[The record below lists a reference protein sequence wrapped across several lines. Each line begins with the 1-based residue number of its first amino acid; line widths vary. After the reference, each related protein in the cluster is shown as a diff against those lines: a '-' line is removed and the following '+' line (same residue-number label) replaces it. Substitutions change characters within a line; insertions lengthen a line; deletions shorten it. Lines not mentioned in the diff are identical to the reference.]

1 MNADNKEASL
11 TKEEQVPDFEY
22 FFHPESIAVVGASQ
36 HNSTAEMFLNPLI
49 QSGYKGKI
57 YPIHPKVNEVSGLK
71 AYPSILSIPGPVDH
85 VTCGIKA
92 ALTPQLMK
100 ECAAKGVKLVQI
112 FTAGFSESGE
122 EQGIRLEKE
131 IVAIARR
138 GNVRVLGPNCM
149 GIYCPSS
156 GISFEPSFPS
166 ESGCV
171 GFLAQSGGNSITLV
185 RLGAARGIRFSKVV
199 SFGNAC
205 DLNESD
211 FMEYFAH
218 DPQTKIIIGYIEGT
232 RDGRRFVQALRK
244 AAEVKPVIML
254 KGGTTDAGTRA
265 AASHTGSLAGTNAV
279 WSSLFSQLGVMQV
292 YDTEELIDLLLVFM
306 HFQPL
311 RGRRVAL
318 VGFGGGYSVLI
329 TDNCVGEGLIVP
341 SFPDELKGRLRE
353 ILPKELDPGTS
364 VGNPADISV
373 TGWNPGVLS
382 KALETVDKYDGIEFT
397 LSYVGFHVGHVHGP
411 VRQMIDNAFDSVI
424 ETRKNLGKPLAIV
437 IREDHLPETRELS
450 FYIQE
455 RCEQA
460 NIPVFP
466 SFSRAARAIS
476 KFIQYHERRQ

>member
-171 GFLAQSGGNSITLV
+171 GFLAQSGGNSINVV
-185 RLGAARGIRFSKVV
+185 RPGAARGIRFSKVV

-232 RDGRRFVQALRK
+232 RDGRRFFQALRK
-244 AAEVKPVIML
+244 AAGVKPVIMF
-254 KGGTTDAGTRA
+254 KGGVTEAGTRA

-279 WSSLFSQLGVMQV
+279 WSSLFRQSGVMQV
-292 YDTEELIDLLLVFM
+292 YDTEELVDLLLPFL

-318 VGFGGGYSVLI
+318 IGSGGGFSVSL

-341 SFPDELKGRLRE
+341 SFPDGLKRTLRE

-364 VGNPADISV
+364 VGNPADLSV
-373 TGWNPGVLS
+373 SGWDLDIFS
-382 KALETVDKYDGIEFT
+382 KALETVDKYDGIDFT
-397 LSYVGFHVGHVHGP
+397 LSYMGLHVGHVHGP
-411 VRQMIDNAFDSVI
+411 WRQMIDKTFNAII
-424 ETRKNLGKPLAIV
+424 ETKKKLNKPVAFV
-437 IREDHLPETRELS
+437 IREDHVPETRELS
-450 FYIQE
+450 FGIQE

-466 SFSRAARAIS
+466 SFNRAARAIS
-476 KFIQYHERRQ
+476 KFIQYHERIQ